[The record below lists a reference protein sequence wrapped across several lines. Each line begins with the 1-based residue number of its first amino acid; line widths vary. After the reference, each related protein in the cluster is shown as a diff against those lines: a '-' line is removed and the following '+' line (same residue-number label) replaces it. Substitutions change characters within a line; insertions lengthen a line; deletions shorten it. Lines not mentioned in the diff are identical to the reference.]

1 MKMKM
6 TSSTLRKG
14 SAQVTGLLTPGS
26 SIGGIR
32 VTAWGSLGVCRLS

>member
-1 MKMKM
+1 MTM

-26 SIGGIR
+26 AIQWIR
-32 VTAWGSLGVCRLS
+32 VTAVKTLGACRLS